1 MIAEEITEGLFAR
14 QDEAYRA
21 FQAPLIP
28 TVEPSSVIGVRFP
41 GMRAY
46 ARELKND
53 PRIGDFLSDLPH
65 RYYDEYQLHA
75 VILSGMKDY
84 DECIA
89 AVNTLLPFVN
99 NWAVCDTLK
108 PKVFAKHKAEL
119 LSEIEKWLASGST
132 FTVRFGIGML
142 MSHFLDADF
151 DRRYPAMVASVR
163 SEEYYV
169 NMMQGWYFATALAK
183 QYEAVLPFIESNALD
198 PVSHNMAIRKACES
212 FRITPEQ
219 KEYLKTLRRKAP
231 RETAKG

>member
-1 MIAEEITEGLFAR
+1 MISEEITAGLFAR

-21 FQAPLIP
+21 FQTPLIP

-41 GMRAY
+41 ALRAY
-46 ARELKND
+46 AKELKND
-53 PRIGDFLSDLPH
+53 PRICDFLSELPH

-84 DECIA
+84 AKCIE
-89 AVNTLLPFVN
+89 AVNAFLPFVN

-119 LSEIEKWLASGST
+119 LPQIEAWLASGST
-132 FTVRFGIGML
+132 FTVRFGMGML
-142 MSHFLDADF
+142 MSHFLDSDF
-151 DRRYPAMVASVR
+151 DPRYPGMVAAVR
-163 SEEYYV
+163 SVEYYV

-183 QYEAVLPFIESNALD
+183 QYEATIPFIERGALD

-231 RETAKG
+231 RETAE